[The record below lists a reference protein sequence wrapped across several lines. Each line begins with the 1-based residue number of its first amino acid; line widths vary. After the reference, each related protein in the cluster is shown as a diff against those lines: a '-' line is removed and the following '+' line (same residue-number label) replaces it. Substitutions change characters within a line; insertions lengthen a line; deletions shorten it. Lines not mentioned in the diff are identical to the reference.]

1 MHGATTGSPVM
12 LTAYPTQRPPD
23 GSLQDSSLQ
32 GGPLQASALK
42 GAAWVDLLDP
52 TDAERAAFEDAFG
65 LHVPTPEELVE
76 IETTSRLRTVHGT
89 LYMTAPLLY
98 AADNEPWILVPA
110 GFVLSE
116 KILLTVRSSKLIAFH
131 KVIEEVEKSEQI
143 DPAHTFTQLL
153 EALVDRMADV
163 LENSARDLDDASH
176 LIFHADA
183 LKRARLAHETSKLRK
198 LMIRTG
204 RTSER
209 MARVQYTLV
218 SLDRIAKYAG
228 EHCREWIAIDVAN
241 RLHIVTSDIASL
253 VQFTEGLVSRV
264 QLLQDAASGIINID
278 QNEVMKVLTIT
289 SVVGIPPVLVVGVY
303 GMNFK
308 HMPEYDWTYGYP
320 YALAVVVITALL
332 PLIWFKW
339 KDWI

>member
-1 MHGATTGSPVM
+1 MHGATTGLPVM
-12 LTAYPTQRPPD
+12 LTAYPTHRPPD
-23 GSLQDSSLQ
+23 GSLHDSSLQ
-32 GGPLQASALK
+32 DGSLQASALK

-52 TDAERAAFEDAFG
+52 TDAERTAFEEAFG
-65 LHVPTPEELVE
+65 LHVPTPDELVE
-76 IETTSRLRTVHGT
+76 IETTSRLRAVHGT

-98 AADNEPWILVPA
+98 AADNEPWVLVPA

-116 KILLTVRSSKLIAFH
+116 KILLTVRSSKLVAFH